1 MSELQVIK
9 SNYSYMDTSKKALLT
24 KVSISLV

>member
-9 SNYSYMDTSKKALLT
+9 SNYSYIDTSKQTLLT